1 MKAAYESAQKI
12 YAVESAG
19 NPDFKKIFD
28 SQRAF
33 QQVSDVWMGLAESTL
48 ASIPA
53 REKISKEIAD
63 DPANIQ
69 ATAEA
74 TKTAEQL
81 MAEKVAEVVG
91 ADFKFRKL

>member
-1 MKAAYESAQKI
+1 MCI
-12 YAVESAG
+12 RDRWVEMAG
-19 NPDFKKIFD
+19 SNFE
-28 SQRAF
+28 
-33 QQVSDVWMGLAESTL
+33 LAESTL

>member
-1 MKAAYESAQKI
+1 MISLYF
-12 YAVESAG
+12 G
-19 NPDFKKIFD
+19 
-28 SQRAF
+28 
-33 QQVSDVWMGLAESTL
+33 VSFGKRS
-48 ASIPA
+48 S
-53 REKISKEIAD
+53 
-63 DPANIQ
+63 NIQ